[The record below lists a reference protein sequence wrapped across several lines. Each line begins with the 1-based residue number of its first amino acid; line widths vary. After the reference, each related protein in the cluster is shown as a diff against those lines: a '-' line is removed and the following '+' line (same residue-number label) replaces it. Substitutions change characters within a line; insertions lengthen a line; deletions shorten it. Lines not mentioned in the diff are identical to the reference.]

1 MNFCNNSY
9 THMFC
14 CTIYYFFNFQT
25 IVHHT
30 NAFTYISLLTIV
42 DLHSPISQ
50 IDIKNYHHSGG
61 NPTIYILFIHFL
73 VFCFQNLFVKFKL
86 LIFGY
91 YERSSLRFLCC
102 NGSCAHSFHK
112 GGFWKNLP

>member
-1 MNFCNNSY
+1 MDLKIKKKTNSTKFSLLNEFLQQLVH
-9 THMFC
+9 THIFC

-61 NPTIYILFIHFL
+61 NPT
-73 VFCFQNLFVKFKL
+73 N
-86 LIFGY
+86 
-91 YERSSLRFLCC
+91 
-102 NGSCAHSFHK
+102 
-112 GGFWKNLP
+112 